1 MLNKYVN
8 IYAQVNRA
16 VQDAYALLTANIHFS
31 NSAGDLKTLTLTSC
45 TPKAGT
51 TTVAI
56 NLAISLARSGWRTL
70 MVDADMRKPGTY
82 KRLVGKE
89 AEGENADPGLNI
101 RGFSNNTTIPNLSY
115 LSYGSGHDN
124 PIELLCSPRFSEFIR
139 DARREYDFVLFD
151 TPALSSVIDGAL
163 IASKADGVILVA
175 EMGKTKKASLIR
187 AAEQLEKARANILG
201 VVINNIIKRDYVKYA
216 ESYNYFERFK

>member
-1 MLNKYVN
+1 MLTKYVN

-31 NSAGDLKTLTLTSC
+31 NSQGDLKTLTITSC
-45 TPKAGT
+45 TPKVGT

-56 NLAISLARSGWRTL
+56 NLAISLARSGWKTL
-70 MVDADMRKPGTY
+70 MVDADMRKPGSF
-82 KRLVGKE
+82 KRLASKE
-89 AEGENADPGLNI
+89 AENDNSELDLNI
-101 RGFSNNTTIPNLSY
+101 KGFSNNTTIPNLSY

-124 PIELLCSPRFSEFIR
+124 PIELLCSPKFSGFIV
-139 DARREYDFVLFD
+139 DVRREYDFVLFD

-163 IASKADGVILVA
+163 IASKSDGVILVA
-175 EMGKTKKASLIR
+175 EMGKTKIGSITR
-187 AAEQLEKARANILG
+187 AAEQLEKAQANILG
-201 VVINNIIKRDYVKYA
+201 VVINNIQKRDYVKYA

>member
-31 NSAGDLKTLTLTSC
+31 NSTGDLKTVTIISC
-45 TPKAGT
+45 TPKVGT

-56 NLAISLARSGWRTL
+56 NLAISLARSGWKTL

-89 AEGENADPGLNI
+89 TQGENGDLDINI
-101 RGFSNNTTIPNLSY
+101 REFSNNTTIPNLSY

-124 PIELLCSPRFSEFIR
+124 PIELLCSPKFSEFIR
-139 DARREYDFVLFD
+139 EARREYDFVLFD

-163 IASKADGVILVA
+163 IASKSDRVILVA
-175 EMGKTKKASLIR
+175 EMGKTKKASLTR
-187 AAEQLEKARANILG
+187 AAEQLEKAQANILG
-201 VVINNIIKRDYVKYA
+201 VVINNIVKRDYVKYA

>member
-31 NSAGDLKTLTLTSC
+31 NSTGDLKTVTITSC
-45 TPKAGT
+45 TPKVGT

-82 KRLVGKE
+82 KRLVGKD
-89 AEGENADPGLNI
+89 AEGENGDLDVNI

-124 PIELLCSPRFSEFIR
+124 PIELLCSPKFSEFIR
-139 DARREYDFVLFD
+139 EARQEYDFVLFD

-163 IASKADGVILVA
+163 IASKSDGVILVA
-175 EMGKTKKASLIR
+175 EMGKTKKAALTR
-187 AAEQLEKARANILG
+187 AAEQLEKGQANILG

>member
-89 AEGENADPGLNI
+89 AEGVNGDPGLNI

-139 DARREYDFVLFD
+139 DARQEYDFVLFD

-175 EMGKTKKASLIR
+175 EIGKTKKASLTR
-187 AAEQLEKARANILG
+187 AVEQLEKAQANILG
-201 VVINNIIKRDYVKYA
+201 VVINNIMKRDYVKYA

>member
-1 MLNKYVN
+1 MLTKYVN

-16 VQDAYALLTANIHFS
+16 IQDAYALLTANIHFS
-31 NSAGDLKTLTLTSC
+31 NTSGELKTLTITSC
-45 TPKAGT
+45 TPKVGT

-56 NLAISLARSGWRTL
+56 NLAISLARSGWRTM
-70 MVDADMRKPGTY
+70 MVDADMRKPGSY

-89 AEGENADPGLNI
+89 DKSDNGDLDVNI
-101 RGFSNNTTIPNLSY
+101 KGFSNNTTIPNLSY
-115 LSYGSGHDN
+115 ISYGSGHHN
-124 PIELLCSPRFSEFIR
+124 PIELLCSPKFSEFIR
-139 DARREYDFVLFD
+139 EARREYDFVLFD

-163 IASKADGVILVA
+163 IASKSDGAILVA
-175 EMGKTKKASLIR
+175 EMGKTKKASLTR
-187 AAEQLEKARANILG
+187 ATEQLEKARANILG

>member
-1 MLNKYVN
+1 MLTKYVN

-31 NSAGDLKTLTLTSC
+31 NSTGDLKTLTITSC
-45 TPKAGT
+45 TPKVGT

-56 NLAISLARSGWRTL
+56 NLAISLARSGWSTL

-89 AEGENADPGLNI
+89 AEGENGDRDINI

-115 LSYGSGHDN
+115 VSYGSGHDN
-124 PIELLCSPRFSEFIR
+124 PIEILCSPKFSEFIR
-139 DARREYDFVLFD
+139 DVRREYDFVLFD

-163 IASKADGVILVA
+163 IAAKSDGVILVA
-175 EMGKTKKASLIR
+175 EMGKTKKSSLTR
-187 AAEQLEKARANILG
+187 ATEQLEKAQANILG
-201 VVINNIIKRDYVKYA
+201 VVINNTLKRDYVKYA